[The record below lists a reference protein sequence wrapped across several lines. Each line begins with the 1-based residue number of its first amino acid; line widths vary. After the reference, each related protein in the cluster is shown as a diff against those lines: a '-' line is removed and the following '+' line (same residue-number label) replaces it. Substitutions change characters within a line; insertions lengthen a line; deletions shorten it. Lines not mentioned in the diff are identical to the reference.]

1 VVGIK
6 TGPEIAKM
14 SDNQLATAVER
25 TTIFARVD
33 PEQKL
38 RVIKAMQK
46 NKHVVGYMGDGV
58 NDAPALR
65 AADVGISV
73 NNAVDVAKDSA
84 DFILLQKSY
93 MSWLVVLW
101 KAANF
106 C

>member
-1 VVGIK
+1 M
-6 TGPEIAKM
+6 T
-14 SDNQLATAVER
+14 DNQLATAVER

-58 NDAPALR
+58 NDASSAR
-65 AADVGISV
+65 AADVEYLLIMLLTSQRFRRL
-73 NNAVDVAKDSA
+73 NIAK
-84 DFILLQKSY
+84 KSY
-93 MSWLVVLW
+93 MSWLVVLGRPP
-101 KAANF
+101 NF